1 MSQDR
6 FNFRAWCEKFKVYAP
21 INGGFSI
28 PGEPYNI
35 AFDPVHISADGRLY
49 EVNNYD
55 GKEVCQVDDVTE
67 CYTIEQC
74 TGLKDKNGKLIYE
87 GDIVIGTWNTK
98 LVVLWDE
105 ISAGYRVKPL
115 DGGSDREFHYFS
127 SSRYLDDGTISYCHF
142 EIIGN
147 IHEMEVA
154 K

>member
-1 MSQDR
+1 MNNDR
-6 FNFRAWCEKFKVYAP
+6 FKFRAWCEKFKVYAP

-74 TGLKDKNGKLIYE
+74 TGFRDKNGKLIFE
-87 GDIVIGTWNTK
+87 GDYIRFEWTFKDDEVCKVVWDRKHCQFTCYDAVSGCEFITWYTAFENG
-98 LVVLWDE
+98 
-105 ISAGYRVKPL
+105 SSYR
-115 DGGSDREFHYFS
+115 
-127 SSRYLDDGTISYCHF
+127 C

-147 IHEMEVA
+147 IHEMEVLQ
-154 K
+154 